1 MDLQDLGSI
10 GEFLGAIA
18 VVVSLVYLSAQIR
31 QNTRSLRANAYK
43 DFILS
48 IASTREAI
56 ARDRDLAELWERGL
70 SDYPTLPADRYRFD
84 AIMARAV
91 SNFQIAREFYSR
103 GRLERS
109 VFDSNRAILLGLL
122 RSGGGSSW
130 WSGAQES
137 YEVEL
142 REELNRELSS
152 SGI

>member
-1 MDLQDLGSI
+1 VDLQDLGSL
-10 GEFLGAIA
+10 GEFVGAVA
-18 VVVSLVYLSAQIR
+18 VVLSLVYLSAQIR

-70 SDYPTLPADRYRFD
+70 SDYPTLDADRYRFD

-103 GRLERS
+103 GLLES
-109 VFDSNRAILLGLL
+109 SAFQSNRRILLGLL
-122 RSGGGSSW
+122 TSAGGSRW
-130 WSGAQES
+130 WSGAQDS
-137 YEVEL
+137 YEPEL
-142 REELNRELSS
+142 RDELNQELSR
-152 SGI
+152 SGS